1 MNIFLHELKSYGK
14 STLIWS
20 VSLVALLVLF
30 MSMYPSIAGDIDS
43 FKKLLD
49 GYPEAVRKAIGLEV
63 ENLGSVL
70 GFYAY
75 IFLYLSLCGAIQGMN
90 IGTSIISKEIRD
102 KTADFLMTK
111 PVSRF
116 TILTSKILAALTSL
130 VATNMFFLAA
140 ASIMLDQVKT
150 EEYSAVTFF
159 MITATLFY
167 VQLIFIALGVVISV
181 IARKIKSVLTLSLG
195 TVFTFFIVGMLVS
208 TGNDEAKRY
217 LSPFKYFDT
226 AAISRNSSYEPSFLL
241 AGAGIV
247 LISLLIS
254 YFVYIRKDIHA
265 V

>member
-1 MNIFLHELKSYGK
+1 MNIFLHELIFYRK

-30 MSMYPSIAGDIDS
+30 MSMYPSITGDIDS
-43 FKKLLD
+43 FKKLLE

-70 GFYAY
+70 GFYSY

-90 IGTSIISKEIRD
+90 VGTSIISKEIRD

-111 PVSRF
+111 PVSRT
-116 TILTSKILAALTSL
+116 TILTAKILAALTSL
-130 VATNMFFLAA
+130 VATNVVFLAA
-140 ASIMLDQVKT
+140 AGIMLSQVKT

-159 MITATLFY
+159 MISVTLFF
-167 VQLIFIALGVVISV
+167 VQLIFLALGIVISV
-181 IARKIKSVLTLSLG
+181 ITRKIKSVLTLSLG
-195 TVFTFFIVGMLVS
+195 TVFAFFIIGMLVS
-208 TGNDEAKRY
+208 TSDDEAKRY
-217 LSPFKYFDT
+217 LSPFKYFNT
-226 AAISRNSSYEPSFLL
+226 ADITRSSSYDTSFLL

-247 LISLLIS
+247 VVSLVIS
-254 YFVYIRKDIHA
+254 YIVYIKKDIHA

>member
-1 MNIFLHELKSYGK
+1 MNIFLHELKFYGK

-111 PVSRF
+111 PLSRF

-130 VATNMFFLAA
+130 AATNVLFLVAA
-140 ASIMLDQVKT
+140 NIMLDQVKS
-150 EEYSAVTFF
+150 EEYSAVTFV
-159 MITATLFY
+159 MITITLFF
-167 VQLIFIALGVVISV
+167 VQLIFLALGVVISV

-208 TGNDEAKRY
+208 TGDDETKRY

-226 AAISRNSSYEPSFLL
+226 AAISRSSSYEASFLL
-241 AGAGIV
+241 AGAGVV

>member
-30 MSMYPSIAGDIDS
+30 MSMYPSIAADIDS

-49 GYPEAVRKAIGLEV
+49 SYPEAVRKAIGLEV

-111 PVSRF
+111 PVSRI
-116 TILTSKILAALTSL
+116 TVLTSKILAALTSL
-130 VATNMFFLAA
+130 VATNMFFLTA
-140 ASIMLDQVKT
+140 ASMMLDQVKT
-150 EEYSAVTFF
+150 EEYSAATFF

-208 TGNDEAKRY
+208 TGNNEAKRY

-226 AAISRNSSYEPSFLL
+226 AAISRSSSYEPSFLL

-247 LISLLIS
+247 LISLLVS
-254 YFVYIRKDIHA
+254 YFVFIRKDIHA